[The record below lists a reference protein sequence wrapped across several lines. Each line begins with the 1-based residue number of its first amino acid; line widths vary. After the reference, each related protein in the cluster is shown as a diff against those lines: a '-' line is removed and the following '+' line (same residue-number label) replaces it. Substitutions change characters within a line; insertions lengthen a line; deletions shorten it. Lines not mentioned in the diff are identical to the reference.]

1 MKNNC
6 CWRGKTVTGTALLL
20 SLLFLSGFFGCTPF
34 SDDAQVQVA
43 TAVNE
48 FKPFSSPPRDIACG
62 PYSLNVK
69 TGSAVIAWEEKIL
82 GDTLRHVEVPVSGLS
97 AGTEYVYR
105 VNGAKKDGRLVTAPA
120 DATPFSFFIVSDTRA
135 GAAIASQI
143 SEQMIALDPEAAFV
157 IHAGDMVMD
166 QDSQESW
173 QADWWIPLSDLLLN
187 FSVYPVMG
195 NHEEGSAWYPRYFS
209 SLGGKGINYSFN
221 RGRVHVVV
229 LDVNQESF
237 ITGEFLEWL
246 TNDLQEHRDADFIVV
261 CHHLPAYAANP
272 DGDSGTGYIQDKLVP
287 LYEQYG
293 VKLVLSGDVH
303 CYQHNLKNN
312 IHYLISAGGGSRL
325 YDHGLPL
332 EGMTLGLSK
341 SYNFIRC
348 RVQDRLMQ
356 VTAHDIA
363 GDVLDNFE
371 LAADSS
377 SEITA
382 RIIAQSDKSEVQR
395 GEQFRTDF
403 FIEGAADLDTVSFT
417 LEYYKDTP
425 PNALLTVVDA
435 EPLTEG
441 VQIEEGLLGGVKTA
455 NSADNTKGI
464 ITYGEDRIGGLS
476 ASKVKVASI
485 LFTVPEDEPITAFYL
500 VPKFFLHDTSGR
512 EIPSFMGGVKVIIKK

>member
-48 FKPFSSPPRDIACG
+48 FKPFSSPPRAVACG

-69 TGSAVIAWEEKIL
+69 TDSAVIAWEEKIL

-173 QADWWIPLSDLLLN
+173 QSDWWSPLSDLLLH
-187 FSVYPVMG
+187 FPIYPVMG

-221 RGRVHVVV
+221 WGRVHVVV

-237 ITGEFLEWL
+237 ITEEFLAWL
-246 TNDLQEHRDADFIVV
+246 AADLQEHRDADFIVV

-272 DGDSGTGYIQDKLVP
+272 DGDSGTGYIQDRLVP

-348 RVQDRLMQ
+348 RVQDRSMQ
-356 VTAHDIA
+356 LTAYDIS

-425 PNALLTVVDA
+425 PGALLTVVDA
-435 EPLTEG
+435 QPLAEG

-455 NSADNTKGI
+455 NSADNSKGML
-464 ITYGEDRIGGLS
+464 TYGEEKIGGLS
-476 ASKVKVASI
+476 ASNVKVASI
-485 LFTVPEDEPITAFYL
+485 LFTVPDDEPITAFYL
-500 VPKFFLHDTSGR
+500 VPKFSLHDTAGR
-512 EIPSFMGGVKVIIKK
+512 EIPCFMGGVKVTIKK